1 MTNGIRKGTL
11 ALLVEAKDWEE
22 VKYDKRSECEMY
34 THRTVLSACA
44 DQTMSPWY
52 CSTILHMEICSTVLQ
67 YCTNPLECSVGTVPS
82 AGSYIRVTTRIHTTA
97 KWWSQFKKGEQN
109 HNTNTELTKITP
121 MRWWWS
127 RGGVQKKRGGNGNVW
142 RECEVCFWRWQVVC
156 IFCQTTTRLLKNAWN
171 NVVLTN
177 S

>member
-1 MTNGIRKGTL
+1 MVFKKGH
-11 ALLVEAKDWEE
+11 LLCWLKQRTEKV

-97 KWWSQFKKGEQN
+97 K
-109 HNTNTELTKITP
+109 
-121 MRWWWS
+121 
-127 RGGVQKKRGGNGNVW
+127 
-142 RECEVCFWRWQVVC
+142 
-156 IFCQTTTRLLKNAWN
+156 
-171 NVVLTN
+171 
-177 S
+177 